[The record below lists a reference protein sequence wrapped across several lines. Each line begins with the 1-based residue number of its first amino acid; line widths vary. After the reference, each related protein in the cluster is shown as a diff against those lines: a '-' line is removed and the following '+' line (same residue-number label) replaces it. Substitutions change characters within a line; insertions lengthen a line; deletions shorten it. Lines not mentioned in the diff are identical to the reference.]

1 MLVLQASE
9 EQENTFNKLIQTMGE
24 QIVWEG
30 RFIVKDN
37 ELILEGTV
45 RSLFF
50 QFETKKVVTNLID
63 LPVRDDQVIDVSR
76 HPKLRDLIN
85 MVLYAFGKW
94 GTLRGLRVEQ
104 DYQQLNQLFSKIL
117 SMYYIEPSFRKE
129 NFRFYKVGVRVTYEE
144 VLQTVLEFE
153 KKLEEDPAAES
164 QGLWHTLIWKNRQRK
179 FQKEETSLEERAHNR
194 IGNNFYL
201 TGYQCPVCSE
211 KLHMAVYP
219 DGKEVRIDTE
229 EKGCIWPGSIHAKT
243 VTVFIRRAR
252 NG

>member
-85 MVLYAFGKW
+85 MG
-94 GTLRGLRVEQ
+94 G
-104 DYQQLNQLFSKIL
+104 SKII
-117 SMYYIEPSFRKE
+117 S
-129 NFRFYKVGVRVTYEE
+129 
-144 VLQTVLEFE
+144 
-153 KKLEEDPAAES
+153 
-164 QGLWHTLIWKNRQRK
+164 
-179 FQKEETSLEERAHNR
+179 
-194 IGNNFYL
+194 
-201 TGYQCPVCSE
+201 
-211 KLHMAVYP
+211 
-219 DGKEVRIDTE
+219 
-229 EKGCIWPGSIHAKT
+229 
-243 VTVFIRRAR
+243 
-252 NG
+252 